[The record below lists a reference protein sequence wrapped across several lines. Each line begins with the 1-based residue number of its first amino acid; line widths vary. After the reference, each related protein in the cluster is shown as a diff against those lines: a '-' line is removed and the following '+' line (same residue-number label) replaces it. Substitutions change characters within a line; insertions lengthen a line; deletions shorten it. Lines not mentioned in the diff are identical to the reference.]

1 MKNIKS
7 SFWAVV
13 ILMLSANFSYA
24 ATGTE
29 IEARVDHQLENFKME
44 EWGAEDILKQA
55 KGVLVFPS
63 LWKAGIGLGGEYG
76 EGVLRIG
83 GKTVDY
89 YSVGGI
95 SFGFQLG
102 IQKQALILAFMD
114 EKALKDFQYSDGW
127 EIGLDASV
135 ALIAVGLDGSLDS
148 VTYNEPVLAFVVD
161 QKGLMY
167 NLNIEGYKISKI
179 KK

>member
-1 MKNIKS
+1 MKIWK
-7 SFWAVV
+7 FFLAV
-13 ILMLSANFSYA
+13 ICTCLISQNSYA
-24 ATGTE
+24 ASGAE
-29 IEARVDHQLENFKME
+29 IEVRVDHQLENFKMN

-55 KGVLVFPS
+55 KGVLVFPGT
-63 LWKAGIGLGGEYG
+63 WKAGIGLGGQYG
-76 EGVLRIG
+76 EGALRIE

-102 IQKQALILAFMD
+102 VQKQAIVLAFMD

-135 ALIAVGLDGSLDS
+135 ALITVGLDGSLDS
-148 VTYNEPVLAFVVD
+148 VTYNEPILAFVVD

-167 NLNIEGYKISKI
+167 NLNIEGYKISRI